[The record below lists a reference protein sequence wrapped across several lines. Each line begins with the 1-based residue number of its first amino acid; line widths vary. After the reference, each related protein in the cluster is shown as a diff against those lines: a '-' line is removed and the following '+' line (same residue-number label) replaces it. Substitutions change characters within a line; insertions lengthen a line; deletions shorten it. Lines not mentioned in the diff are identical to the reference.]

1 MNRTC
6 NSEKWKQKVGCEC
19 TKTYVNSDI
28 AAELNLKGT
37 LERVNIGILNGRSA
51 SLETMSVEFGLE
63 SIDGKVDMKI
73 HAFTADCVTSNMKAI
88 KWRSSANKWNHLK
101 GVAFPII
108 GAPPIIDIP
117 ICIDYAD
124 LHCSVQGRNRKP
136 VEPIARLTPLGWSCI
151 GFINGLLQ
159 RNVQTNFISTYN
171 TKGIELREVNGTLA
185 KFLENESASDNLR
198 RIMNKDNKDMLDLVS
213 KSLRYENGKY
223 QVHIPWKKERLL
235 TNNYQMVLN

>member
-1 MNRTC
+1 
-6 NSEKWKQKVGCEC
+6 
-19 TKTYVNSDI
+19 
-28 AAELNLKGT
+28 
-37 LERVNIGILNGRSA
+37 
-51 SLETMSVEFGLE
+51 
-63 SIDGKVDMKI
+63 MKI

-117 ICIDYAD
+117 IGIDYAD
-124 LHCSVQGRNRKP
+124 LHYSVQGRNRKP

>member
-1 MNRTC
+1 MNCTC

-37 LERVNIGILNGRSA
+37 LERVNIVILNGRSE

-101 GVAFPII
+101 GVAFHII
-108 GAPPIIDIP
+108 GAPPIIDIL
-117 ICIDYAD
+117 IGIDYAD
-124 LHCSVQGRNRKP
+124 LHCSIQGRNRKP

-151 GFINGLLQ
+151 GFINGL
-159 RNVQTNFISTYN
+159 
-171 TKGIELREVNGTLA
+171 
-185 KFLENESASDNLR
+185 
-198 RIMNKDNKDMLDLVS
+198 M
-213 KSLRYENGKY
+213 
-223 QVHIPWKKERLL
+223 
-235 TNNYQMVLN
+235 